1 MKVQVIQNKIYEI
14 RSQKVMFDFDLAEL
28 YDVERRALNQA
39 VKRNISRFP
48 GDFMFQLTKK
58 EWEPLKSQMVIS
70 SWGGSRSL
78 PYAFTEHGIT
88 MLASLL
94 KSQKAIKMN
103 IAIVR
108 AFIAMRKFALEYKGL
123 VRQMLDLRQKVGE
136 HDGQL
141 MQIYDTIEKMLENQ
155 AGNKNWED
163 RERIGFKKN

>member
-1 MKVQVIQNKIYEI
+1 
-14 RSQKVMFDFDLAEL
+14 
-28 YDVERRALNQA
+28 
-39 VKRNISRFP
+39 
-48 GDFMFQLTKK
+48 MFQLTKK